1 MSRKIRAA
9 AASAPAP
16 SLATPPPQAPPL
28 FASLPQEAPAWG
40 VSMLVHFIVL
50 LALALIVQAPP
61 RLAEQPLAIVAEG
74 REAAE
79 TEAAF
84 EVASPDTE
92 PVLEAPAG
100 EIELTEM
107 VPLEPVEVA
116 GVAADPEA
124 APLAVELSDLSAES
138 AISSDLLETVGALG
152 GEAGGLGGRINPQ
165 RRDQLVA
172 SGGGNPQSEA
182 AVEAA
187 LKWFVQHQLPD
198 GGWSLDLVS
207 CPACKGQCSHSGEP
221 ARSKDRCGATA
232 LALLPF
238 LGRGYTHK
246 EGPYKRQIDAGLGFL
261 AGMTLKG
268 QGQAYGEGGS
278 MYSQGL
284 AAIVLCEGYAMSQ
297 DRRLQA
303 PAQLALNFIM
313 AAQDPVGGGWR
324 YSPRQPGD
332 TSAVGWQLMALK
344 SGHMAYLQVSPLTLK
359 KTSAFLD
366 SVQGNEGATYGYL
379 DAPGAGGA
387 GYGTSAVG
395 LLSRMYL
402 GWKKDHPKLQLGV
415 SRLAKQ
421 GPTKDLYYD
430 YYATQIMHHMEGEA
444 WVAWNARMR
453 DMLVEGQSRKGHE
466 TGSWFDGF
474 TEGHGPKVAGRLYT
488 TALATLILEVY
499 YRHLPLYGQQS
510 VEAEFVE

>member
-107 VPLEPVEVA
+107 VPLEPVEVD

-198 GGWSLDLVS
+198 GGWSLDLARRRARRAV
-207 CPACKGQCSHSGEP
+207 EP
-221 ARSKDRCGATA
+221 RHGTGAAA
-232 LALLPF
+232 LPRPGLHAQ
-238 LGRGYTHK
+238 G
-246 EGPYKRQIDAGLGFL
+246 GPL
-261 AGMTLKG
+261 
-268 QGQAYGEGGS
+268 QA
-278 MYSQGL
+278 
-284 AAIVLCEGYAMSQ
+284 A
-297 DRRLQA
+297 DRRRPRFSRRHDAQWAGAGVWRGGVDVLPGSGCDRALRGLCDVAGQT
-303 PAQLALNFIM
+303 PAGTCATGPQL
-313 AAQDPVGGGWR
+313 
-324 YSPRQPGD
+324 
-332 TSAVGWQLMALK
+332 
-344 SGHMAYLQVSPLTLK
+344 HH
-359 KTSAFLD
+359 
-366 SVQGNEGATYGYL
+366 
-379 DAPGAGGA
+379 GGA
-387 GYGTSAVG
+387 GSGGAGSGAQDSSGRRWFPSTPAEATLVVLVTMLPTGPGVG
-395 LLSRMYL
+395 ACDDPEQPPIPTTTAMAAASPPSLSR
-402 GWKKDHPKLQLGV
+402 
-415 SRLAKQ
+415 S
-421 GPTKDLYYD
+421 
-430 YYATQIMHHMEGEA
+430 
-444 WVAWNARMR
+444 
-453 DMLVEGQSRKGHE
+453 S
-466 TGSWFDGF
+466 
-474 TEGHGPKVAGRLYT
+474 T
-488 TALATLILEVY
+488 T
-499 YRHLPLYGQQS
+499 RR
-510 VEAEFVE
+510 